1 MAFEQRDNS
10 GALFKNDKKEQ
21 ENHPDYQGNIT
32 VAGRKYRLAAWIKT
46 GKSGSKFMSLA
57 VKEFDADMQQRND
70 RIQAD
75 HTAKAKGGYANKDIN
90 DEIPF

>member
-1 MAFEQRDNS
+1 
-10 GALFKNDKKEQ
+10 
-21 ENHPDYQGNIT
+21 
-32 VAGRKYRLAAWIKT
+32 
-46 GKSGSKFMSLA
+46 MSLA